1 MADDERAASAGGARH
16 DNRLR
21 GAMPLFRSE
30 VIDARREKALGDVL
44 LVQPLTTRA
53 LTLVAVAL
61 ASLLVAFGFWG
72 EYTRKAHVTGY
83 LVPTAGLIKLYPRE
97 TGLIVDKR
105 VSEGQKVS
113 KGDVLFIV
121 SMERR
126 SSESVDTQ
134 ASAIEQLQQR
144 RSSLNA
150 ELDQHASIAEN
161 EDRSLRQQ
169 ISSKSGELEKLTLE
183 LETQRQ
189 RVDVAQ
195 GSLARYQEMLKETL
209 ASKEMVEGKRK
220 ELLEQQGNLLA
231 LERNRIGVGGDLENL
246 QAQLNSLQLKS
257 QTERSA
263 IARDMSQLSQ
273 ELTEYE
279 SRRTLVVEAPA
290 NGTATA
296 VLAELGQVANPAQP
310 LVSILPENAALTAHL
325 MVPSQSIGFLA
336 LDQIVALRYQA
347 YPYQQFGSYRA
358 HVAAISKTLIMPQET
373 VEPIPLKE
381 PAYRVTVVLDSQVV
395 NAYGQSFPLT
405 AGMLVDADIWL
416 DRRKLYEWVLDPLYS
431 VLGRV

>member
-1 MADDERAASAGGARH
+1 LNTDWFQR
-16 DNRLR
+16 
-21 GAMPLFRSE
+21 
-30 VIDARREKALGDVL
+30 
-44 LVQPLTTRA
+44 
-53 LTLVAVAL
+53 
-61 ASLLVAFGFWG
+61 ASLTEV
-72 EYTRKAHVTGY
+72 
-83 LVPTAGLIKLYPRE
+83 
-97 TGLIVDKR
+97 
-105 VSEGQKVS
+105 
-113 KGDVLFIV
+113 
-121 SMERR
+121 
-126 SSESVDTQ
+126 
-134 ASAIEQLQQR
+134 
-144 RSSLNA
+144 
-150 ELDQHASIAEN
+150 

-169 ISSKSGELEKLTLE
+169 ISSKTDELAKLSME

-189 RVDVAQ
+189 KVDVAQ
-195 GSLARYQEMLKETL
+195 GSLERYREMLKETL
-209 ASKEMVEGKRK
+209 ASQEMVEEKHK
-220 ELLEQQGNLLA
+220 DLLEQQGSLLA
-231 LERNRIGVGGDLENL
+231 LERSRIGLSGEIEAL

-263 IARDMSQLSQ
+263 IQRDMSLLSQ

-279 SRRTLVVEAPA
+279 SRRTLVVEAPG

-336 LDQIVALRYQA
+336 LDQTVALRYQA

-358 HVAAISKTLIMPQET
+358 HVSAISKTLIMPEET

-381 PAYRVTVVLDSQVV
+381 PAYRVTVALDSQVV

-416 DRRKLYEWVLDPLYS
+416 DRRKLYEWILDPLYS